1 MPVVSAETGT
11 VGAEAVR
18 EAGMADGSDGNA
30 AAGKESAKEMET
42 SANETVT
49 EAATEA
55 AVPSGE
61 TSTEA
66 AVPSGE
72 TLTEAADPSDE
83 TSTEM
88 NTPAVKLRRKRLR
101 RRSRCRTQAAVP
113 CLQPVGQQVQGVPYG
128 PGR

>member
-1 MPVVSAETGT
+1 MKRKKYTAKLLSMAVAANLIFSSFAMPVVSAETGT

-83 TSTEM
+83 TQ
-88 NTPAVKLRRKRLR
+88 RR
-101 RRSRCRTQAAVP
+101 
-113 CLQPVGQQVQGVPYG
+113 
-128 PGR
+128 